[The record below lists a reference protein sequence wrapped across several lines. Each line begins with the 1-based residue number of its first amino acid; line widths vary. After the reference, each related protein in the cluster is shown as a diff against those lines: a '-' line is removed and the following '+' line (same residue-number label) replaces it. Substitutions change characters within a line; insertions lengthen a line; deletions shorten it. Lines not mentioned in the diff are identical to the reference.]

1 MVVADPGR
9 QDKVDKEMAKTYKEL
24 AKGNADRDAGKFDKA
39 INRYTKAW
47 EHACHAIKHATKARL
62 RGVAARCI
70 HDLPPII
77 VMRAK
82 RATTNEDIRRTW
94 ILFGDPTLKLR

>member
-1 MVVADPGR
+1 LYFILKEAKKQEVETIIIEAEGMVVADPDR

-47 EHACHAIKHATKARL
+47 EHACHAIKHS
-62 RGVAARCI
+62 
-70 HDLPPII
+70 
-77 VMRAK
+77 
-82 RATTNEDIRRTW
+82 TNN
-94 ILFGDPTLKLR
+94 K

>member
-1 MVVADPGR
+1 MVVADPDR

-39 INRYTKAW
+39 INHYTKAW
-47 EHACHAIKHATKARL
+47 EACLPCHKACNQGTAE
-62 RGVAARCI
+62 GVAARCI

-77 VMRAK
+77 V
-82 RATTNEDIRRTW
+82 
-94 ILFGDPTLKLR
+94 PHPQS